1 MTNLDFSNSKNLYE
15 QAKGHLAGGV
25 SSNFRYGGYGES
37 PVPLFYRGG
46 SGSRLTDVDGNEYI
60 DYALANGPII
70 LGHAPAPVLE
80 AVQQTLSMGQLFAG
94 QHELE
99 LALARR
105 FCELVPCAERVR
117 FASSGTEAVQAALRL
132 ARAHTGRSKIIKF
145 EGHYHGW
152 LDNIFM
158 SVAPSPNEAGPASA
172 PVAVSHTAG
181 QVEGALADVIV
192 LPWNDIDLFAAAV
205 REHGSDIAGVI
216 MEPVLCNT
224 GAIRPLE
231 GYLES
236 VRELTAEHGVVLIFD
251 EVITGFRIGLNG
263 AQGLLGVTPDLATFA
278 KALAAGFP
286 LAALAGRAEIMDK
299 VVSENVMHGGTYNAN
314 VMCVAAGLAT
324 LEELSRDDGRVYRE
338 MNARGERLMQGLGEL
353 SRKHR
358 QPMLMQGFGT
368 MFHPAFTTEKAIT
381 DYRSFAGTDADK
393 RNAFGAKMQTAGVRL
408 TARGTWFQSTAHT
421 DEDTEQSLAAAD
433 RVLGSLSD

>member
-1 MTNLDFSNSKNLYE
+1 MTKPDFSNSEQLYAR
-15 QAKGHLAGGV
+15 AKDHLAGGV
-25 SSNFRYGGYGES
+25 SSNFRYAGYGES

-46 SGSRLTDVDGNEYI
+46 AGSHLTDVDGNRYI

-80 AVQQTLSMGQLFAG
+80 AVQQTLAMGQLFAG

-99 LALARR
+99 LALAQR

-132 ARAHTGRSKIIKF
+132 ARAHTGRTKIIKF

-158 SVAPSPNEAGPASA
+158 SVAPSPNEAGPESA
-172 PVAVSHTAG
+172 PVAVSHTPG
-181 QVEGALADVIV
+181 QTESALGDVIV
-192 LPWNDIDLFAAAV
+192 LPWNDIDLFASTI
-205 REHGSDIAGVI
+205 REHAGDIAGVI

-224 GAIRPLE
+224 GSIRPVTGYIE
-231 GYLES
+231 G

-251 EVITGFRIGLNG
+251 EVITGFRLGLHG
-263 AQGLLGVTPDLATFA
+263 AQGRLGVTPDLATFA

-299 VVSENVMHGGTYNAN
+299 VLSEGVMHGGTYNAN
-314 VMCVAAGLAT
+314 VMCIAAGIAT
-324 LEELSRDDGRVYRE
+324 LEELSRDDGRAYRE
-338 MNARGERLMQGLGEL
+338 MDARGERLMLGLGEL
-353 SRKHR
+353 ARKHR
-358 QPMLMQGFGT
+358 HPMLVQGFGT
-368 MFHPAFTTEKAIT
+368 MFHPAFTEETAID
-381 DYRSFAGTDADK
+381 DYRSFARTDADK
-393 RNAFGAKMQTAGVRL
+393 RNAFCAKLQSEGVRV

-421 DEDTEQSLAAAD
+421 DEDTEESLAAAE
-433 RVLGSLSD
+433 RAFSALAG